1 MGTYSII
8 YLRKTT
14 MANEVNEFL
23 KEKYALEYENHN
35 GVDYGIFFSQEM
47 FDEDFR
53 FINEDE
59 EGKTQLRH
67 FDRPISKETFYW
79 LKFGAGNCF
88 GDIGTVC
95 IKISSII
102 EKDVKTIK
110 ILQEFSKTPEF
121 KRFVNA
127 SKSKNLQRLLKC
139 KIDF

>member
-8 YLRKTT
+8 YLRKPT

-23 KEKYALEYENHN
+23 KEKYDLEYENHN

-47 FDEDFR
+47 FDEDLR

-67 FDRPISKETFYW
+67 FERPISKETFYW

-88 GDIGTVC
+88 GDNR
-95 IKISSII
+95 
-102 EKDVKTIK
+102 E
-110 ILQEFSKTPEF
+110 ILQVSIDTSLPSAKVISKLD
-121 KRFVNA
+121 V
-127 SKSKNLQRLLKC
+127 
-139 KIDF
+139 